1 MSGAI
6 LPADYHTHTPLC
18 MHAEGEPETYIDRA
32 IERGVAEYG
41 ISDHAPQSPEPFDEW
56 RMRED
61 QLNEYFE
68 WIDRARVHAGDR
80 LAIRAGLE
88 CDWFSGNE
96 KWIESLTSRFGWD
109 YLIGSIHYLSINGD
123 LWGFDNPSEL
133 SRWAETDIEFIWKT
147 YWDEYV
153 TMARTGLF
161 DFLGHPDLIKK
172 FGYKPAGDLRR
183 FYDPV
188 IEAVADSGVAIEL
201 NMAGLHKACAEAYPS
216 SEFLKLA
223 ATAKIPITLSSDAH
237 APSEVAQDFEQGVSI
252 LEQTGFT
259 STCLFEKRMRKSKPI
274 K

>member
-61 QLNEYFE
+61 QLDEYFE

-109 YLIGSIHYLSINGD
+109 YLIGSIHYSSSNGD

-133 SRWAETDIEFIWKT
+133 GRWAETDIEFIWKT
-147 YWDEYV
+147 YWDEYA

-172 FGYKPAGDLRR
+172 FGYKPEGDLRR

-188 IEAVADSGVAIEL
+188 IEAVADSGIAIEL
-201 NMAGLHKACAEAYPS
+201 NMAGLHKPCAEAYPS

-252 LEQTGFT
+252 LEETGFT

>member
-1 MSGAI
+1 MSGAL

-61 QLNEYFE
+61 QLDEYFE

-109 YLIGSIHYLSINGD
+109 
-123 LWGFDNPSEL
+123 
-133 SRWAETDIEFIWKT
+133 ETDIEFIWKT
-147 YWDEYV
+147 YWDEYA

-172 FGYKPAGDLRR
+172 FGYKPEGDLRR

-188 IEAVADSGVAIEL
+188 IEAVADSGIAIEL
-201 NMAGLHKACAEAYPS
+201 NMAGLHKPCAEAYPS

-252 LEQTGFT
+252 LEETGFT